1 MNRSEQRQMQTK
13 ESLPEYPLRVRTSP
27 PREPFFRRVLPF
39 LSRRR
44 WTIIVT
50 WLLSALL
57 IDGLLHLPKTGFTAA
72 AAILL
77 TPPNASEDAAAP
89 TTVDEGAIWA
99 QTRALRSDALIGEAV
114 DRLDLPHDPAWN
126 YGSASLPP
134 ALDGLAAQLEALG
147 LRLRPNTP
155 LRARAAIVERLRH
168 GVRVRRVNAS
178 LLVEL
183 SVTTP
188 VPSDSVV
195 IANTL
200 ADLYVE
206 DRLKGQLAS
215 VSRTAAAQQPVFSA
229 RVVDRATEADKADS
243 PLGNQALWSALI
255 GLLAGLGFAAL
266 VDYMDRGIG
275 GAGQAMKKTGRP
287 VIGSVP
293 LLRGRDIANLPRHR
307 VVDAVISNPM
317 SAYAESLRNLR
328 TSLLYVD
335 QGDPPK
341 LICVTAARH
350 GEGKTTTAL
359 ALGRVAALAGQRTL
373 IVDCDLRRHALS
385 RMLGLSPQK
394 GIFEAAS
401 GEVGWRDAVIRDE
414 PTGADLMLVSESYY
428 RPRDFFSSP
437 AMERLF
443 SEFRDAYD
451 LVILSAPPALA
462 VADARTISRL
472 SDRTI
477 LVAHWTRTP
486 STMLRAAIRLLATT
500 GSDVSGLVLNFVDP
514 RARGRLTETDTAYQ
528 AKFATRYYK
537 S

>member
-1 MNRSEQRQMQTK
+1 MQTK
-13 ESLPEYPLRVRTSP
+13 ASLPEYPLRVRASA
-27 PREPFFRRVLPF
+27 PREPLFRLVLPF
-39 LSRRR
+39 LNRRR
-44 WTIIVT
+44 WTIIVA
-50 WLLSALL
+50 WLLSALV
-57 IDGLLHLPKTGFTAA
+57 IDGLLHLPKTGFAA
-72 AAILL
+72 TSSILL
-77 TPPNASEDAAAP
+77 SPPDSDPAAVAP
-89 TTVDEGAIWA
+89 PAVDEGVIWNE
-99 QTRALRSDALIGEAV
+99 TRALRSGVLIGEAV
-114 DRLDLPHDPAWN
+114 DRLDLVHDRNWN

-134 ALDGLAAQLEALG
+134 ALDGLAPRLQSLGVQLK
-147 LRLRPNTP
+147 PNTP
-155 LRARAAIVERLRH
+155 LRARAAIIERLRH
-168 GVRVRRVNAS
+168 GVRIRRVNAS
-178 LLVEL
+178 LIVEL

-200 ADLYVE
+200 SDLYVE
-206 DRLKGQLAS
+206 DRLKAQLAG
-215 VSRTAAAQQPVFSA
+215 VSQTGAAGRPAFSA
-229 RVVDRATEADKADS
+229 RVVDRAVEAEKADS
-243 PLGNQALWSALI
+243 PLGNLALWSAVI
-255 GLLAGLGFAAL
+255 GLVVGVGCAAL
-266 VDYMDRGIG
+266 IDYLDRGIG
-275 GAGQAMKKTGRP
+275 GAARAMRKTGRP

-293 LLRGRDIANLPRHR
+293 LLRGRDIADLPRHK
-307 VVDAVISNPM
+307 VADAVIVNPM

-328 TSLLYVD
+328 TSLLYAD
-335 QGDPPK
+335 QGDQPR
-341 LICVTAARH
+341 LICITAARH

-359 ALGRVAALAGQRTL
+359 ALARVAALAGQRTL

-401 GEVGWRDAVIRDE
+401 GEVGWRDAVVRDAQS
-414 PTGADLMLVSESYY
+414 GADLMLMSESYY
-428 RPRDFFSSP
+428 RPRDFFGSP

-443 SEFRDAYD
+443 SEFRKAYD

-472 SDRTI
+472 ADRTI

-486 STMLRAAIRLLATT
+486 ATMIKAAIRLLETT
-500 GSDVSGLVLNFVDP
+500 GSDVCGLVLTFVDS